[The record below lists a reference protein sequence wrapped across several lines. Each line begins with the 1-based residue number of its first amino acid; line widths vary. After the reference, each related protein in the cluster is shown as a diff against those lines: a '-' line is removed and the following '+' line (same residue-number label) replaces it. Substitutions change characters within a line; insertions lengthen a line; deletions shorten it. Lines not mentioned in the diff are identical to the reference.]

1 MPSETDLNLRPET
14 QTNQLD
20 NIANADS
27 TAVNNVYTNAVIS
40 SDQTPAH
47 VQNQPNSSLA
57 DVKSNTI
64 NSNNAAAPN
73 TINSNNTEVKSSNL
87 SSNTSNTDN
96 SNNVSVANI
105 RENSA
110 NSKPADLQISLSQ
123 INLIVESITN
133 LLDGRKLDPG
143 MLIRIIANCMKV
155 AAKMRVSNSLKKK
168 IVIAGIEKF
177 IQEKSGLPAEDVS
190 MIMGLAEVLLSDAID
205 TLADVAGGKISFK
218 KLCCSCFS

>member
-1 MPSETDLNLRPET
+1 MPSETNLNLRPET
-14 QTNQLD
+14 QVNPLD
-20 NIANADS
+20 NVVAADS
-27 TAVNNVYTNAVIS
+27 TAVNNVYTNTVVS
-40 SDQTPAH
+40 NEHNTQLH
-47 VQNQPNSSLA
+47 VQNQHNSTSLTDA
-57 DVKSNTI
+57 KSDTEVKAS
-64 NSNNAAAPN
+64 
-73 TINSNNTEVKSSNL
+73 NTEVKASNISS
-87 SSNTSNTDN
+87 TDN
-96 SNNVSVANI
+96 SNNVSIANI
-105 RENSA
+105 RENST

-143 MLIRIIANCMKV
+143 MLVRIIANCMKV

-177 IQEKSGLPAEDVS
+177 IQEKSGLPEEDVS